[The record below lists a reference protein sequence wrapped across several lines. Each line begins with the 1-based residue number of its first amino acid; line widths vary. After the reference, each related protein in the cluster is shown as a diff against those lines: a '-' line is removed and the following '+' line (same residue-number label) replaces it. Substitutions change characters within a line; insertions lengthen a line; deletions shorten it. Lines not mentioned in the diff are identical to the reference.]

1 MNFRNA
7 EEKDVRLVYEWAN
20 DPVTRSQSFNSDP
33 IPYDNHVVWFN
44 SRLRDKDHMM
54 LIFFNEENEAVGM
67 VRFDNLED
75 HVVIGINIAPDQRGK
90 SYASRILS
98 MAMEDKKRGLPVYAY
113 IKEDN
118 IASVKSFSRAGFQFE
133 KQLLYNNINSVLY
146 IWK

>member
-33 IPYDNHVVWFN
+33 IPYENHVVWFN
-44 SRLRDKDHMM
+44 SHLRDEDHMM

-98 MAMEDKKRGLPVYAY
+98 KAVKHRRSEMPVYAY

-118 IASVKSFSRAGFQFE
+118 IASVKSFTRAGFQF
-133 KQLLYNNINSVLY
+133 KKKLLYNNINSVLY